1 VKQHRSEAEVQ
12 ALLEELAVA
21 KREKEEAQRR
31 EQRAQQREQ
40 QAQQREQ
47 QAQQR
52 EQQAQ
57 QREQQGKELT
67 LAHEFVMQASRCAAE
82 CATAKLLL
90 EQQLSVSVAKSI
102 SVFQPDPHNVWNA
115 DDMLHADALADVAVV
130 DAKCAQLRSSAYCS
144 RVHALFRKQRQK
156 KKAQELRH
164 VHPIAEE
171 FSAAV
176 FEAAFPR
183 DGDYVVAD
191 VCRYSEELVRRSRA
205 VAAVAAATAAT
216 RVTEEEEEE
225 EEEANIVIN
234 DDDDDDIESVDER
247 AKDKIYLDRML
258 MRWPDVLLFRHVGDD
273 VGVLNRCTQEAAF
286 LSFEWKRR
294 MLSKRSRPTVD
305 LSEAVSCTHVH
316 RCQCNCTLS

>member
-31 EQRAQQREQ
+31 EQR
-40 QAQQREQ
+40 AQQREQ

>member
-52 EQQAQ
+52 EQQ
-57 QREQQGKELT
+57 GKELT
-67 LAHEFVMQASRCAAE
+67 LAREFVMQASRCAAE